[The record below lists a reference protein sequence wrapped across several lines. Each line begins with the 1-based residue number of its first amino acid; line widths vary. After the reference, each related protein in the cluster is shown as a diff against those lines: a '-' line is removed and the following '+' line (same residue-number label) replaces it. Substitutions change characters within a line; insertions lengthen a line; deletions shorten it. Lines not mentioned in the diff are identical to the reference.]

1 MELVLLAVAIPV
13 FVVLTY
19 LGLRSW
25 LRKRGVRRRELEE
38 IFSRLAHREEQALR
52 EERERIQRITS
63 NGVQEILLTKD
74 RESLDFRPSLP
85 QVLQETINTYG
96 TGGTFELRLERYW
109 SNLEGK
115 WRIYAE
121 LWFIYPEKQINE
133 RLHKG
138 NYSPSV
144 SLPLSASKIFTY
156 ANNPADSDS
165 GVFYIL
171 DKTITVDRQMVH
183 VRGSSSDGPDL
194 YIRVKDDKDNSHQ

>member
-1 MELVLLAVAIPV
+1 MELVLLAAAIPV

-85 QVLQETINTYG
+85 
-96 TGGTFELRLERYW
+96 
-109 SNLEGK
+109 
-115 WRIYAE
+115 
-121 LWFIYPEKQINE
+121 
-133 RLHKG
+133 
-138 NYSPSV
+138 
-144 SLPLSASKIFTY
+144 
-156 ANNPADSDS
+156 
-165 GVFYIL
+165 
-171 DKTITVDRQMVH
+171 
-183 VRGSSSDGPDL
+183 
-194 YIRVKDDKDNSHQ
+194 